1 MARIHWLIKEGK
13 ITGEDRCKLV
23 VPKLETK
30 DRIKRA
36 KAEGKTRLIK
46 QLDTPETY
54 MGFERE
60 FARYKE
66 HAGNVQVAFSL
77 MLEVLSALPDESIRK
92 MAKSDV

>member
-46 QLDTPETY
+46 QLDTTDTY
-54 MGFERE
+54 EEFEERFE
-60 FARYKE
+60 RYKE
-66 HAGNVQVAFSL
+66 AAGNVQVAFSL
-77 MLEVLSALPDESIRK
+77 MLEDLDHSPEEIRQR
-92 MAKSDV
+92 AQEGH